1 MPDLL
6 LELRSEEIPARMQRK
21 AAGDLRKLLTDGL
34 VEAGLTYEAAREY
47 WTPRRLALD
56 IRGLTAR
63 SKDISE
69 EIKGPSTKAP
79 EQAVQG
85 FLRKAG
91 LASIAEAHVHSD
103 PKKGDFYVAHISRP
117 GRSAEQIIA
126 ELVPGIIRNFPWPK
140 SMRWGPASAKPGSL
154 RWVRP
159 LQSILCTFGPETE
172 EPVVVDFEIDG
183 IRSGNVT
190 YGHRFHAPGAI
201 TVRRFDDYVAKLEAA
216 KVVLDADRRKEII
229 LADARNLAF
238 ASGLDLVEDEGLLEE
253 VSGLVE
259 WPVVLMGEFEQDF
272 LAIPAEVIRLT
283 IRANQKCFVTRPHG
297 AGEELSNRFI
307 LTANVEAKDGGKEIA
322 HGNGKVVRARLSDA
336 LYFWKT
342 DQGDL
347 PDLDQL
353 QASAEKFGLDLN
365 KPLDQR
371 MARLDHLNVTFH
383 AKLGTQGE
391 RVERIARL
399 AEELAPIVVRA
410 ISPLE
415 GEMAG
420 RPEGV
425 ASREAPASSVH
436 KRESR
441 QDAPIPSVA
450 FGDIS
455 PSRGEITA
463 LARRAAVLAKADL
476 TTEVVGEFPELQ
488 GAMGRKYALLQ
499 REHPSVAAAIEEH
512 YKPQGPS
519 DRVPT
524 DPVSIAVAL
533 ADKLD
538 TLVGFWAIDEKPTG
552 SKDPYALRRAALGV
566 TRILI
571 ENGIRLSL
579 KSVANIAS
587 EDIAGH
593 IRDPKLDRQFEIA
606 AELDQ
611 QLGGDSLTDLVIE
624 RDSAISNNTFE
635 RSGER
640 QQQEINNLLSFFH
653 DRLKVYL
660 RDQGARHDLIDAV
673 LAAGSRPI
681 SPLVGEMSAQPT
693 EGGAVPPASRREAPP
708 SALPGISP
716 TRGEIGQNDDLLQ
729 IVRRVEALGSFLDT
743 EDGKNLLAGTKRAA
757 NIVAAE
763 EKKATAIASSVEPAL
778 FREDAEKA
786 LFAAVNQAERQAGEA
801 IQNEDFSAAMLALS
815 VLREPVDSFFE
826 KVLVNDDDQ
835 AVRANRLALLA
846 RIRAATDR
854 VADFSKIAG

>member
-21 AAGDLRKLLTDGL
+21 AAGDLRKMLTDGL

-47 WTPRRLALD
+47 WTPRRLTLD

-63 SKDISE
+63 SKDVSE
-69 EIKGPSTKAP
+69 EIKGPSTSAP
-79 EQAVQG
+79 EQAIQG

-103 PKKGDFYVAHISRP
+103 PKKGDFYVAHISKP
-117 GRSAEQIIA
+117 GRAAEKIIA

-190 YGHRFHAPGAI
+190 YGHRFHAPDAI
-201 TVRRFDDYVAKLEAA
+201 TVRRFDDYVSKLEAA

-238 ASGLDLVEDEGLLEE
+238 ANGLDLVEDDGLLEE

-259 WPVVLMGEFEQDF
+259 WPVVLMGEFEEAF

-283 IRANQKCFVTRPHG
+283 IRANQKCFVTRPQG
-297 AGEELSNRFI
+297 VDDALSNRFI
-307 LTANVEAKDGGKEIA
+307 LTANIEAKDGGKEIA

-336 LYFWKT
+336 LYFWTT

-353 QASAEKFGLDLN
+353 EASAEKFGLDLK

-371 MARLDHLNVTFH
+371 MARLDHLAVTFH

-399 AEELAPIVVRA
+399 AEELAPIVGA
-410 ISPLE
+410 DP
-415 GEMAG
+415 
-420 RPEGV
+420 
-425 ASREAPASSVH
+425 
-436 KRESR
+436 
-441 QDAPIPSVA
+441 
-450 FGDIS
+450 
-455 PSRGEITA
+455 A
-463 LARRAAVLAKADL
+463 LAHRAAVLAKADL

-488 GAMGRKYALLQ
+488 GAIGRKYALLQ
-499 REHPSVAAAIEEH
+499 GEHASVAAAIEEH

-519 DRVPT
+519 DRVPS
-524 DPVSIAVAL
+524 DPVSITVAL

-538 TLVGFWAIDEKPTG
+538 TLAGFWAIDEKPTG

-566 TRILI
+566 VRIIL
-571 ENGIRLSL
+571 ENRIRLSL
-579 KSVANIAS
+579 GVA
-587 EDIAGH
+587 
-593 IRDPKLDRQFEIA
+593 IA
-606 AELDQ
+606 ATVASALAAYERFGEGVESRGVVTMLDSRIREYKGASQLLSEAGLISRLLKGGLANANSETFGSADQEREFFDGQRMMELEA
-611 QLGGDSLTDLVIE
+611 SLSPFVADLV
-624 RDSAISNNTFE
+624 A
-635 RSGER
+635 
-640 QQQEINNLLSFFH
+640 FFH

-673 LAAGSRPI
+673 ITPQS
-681 SPLVGEMSAQPT
+681 
-693 EGGAVPPASRREAPP
+693 
-708 SALPGISP
+708 
-716 TRGEIGQNDDLLQ
+716 DDLLQ

-757 NIVAAE
+757 NILAAE
-763 EKKATAIASSVEPAL
+763 EKKKTAVAETVEPAL
-778 FREDAEKA
+778 FREDTEKL
-786 LFAAVNQAERQAGEA
+786 LFAAVNQAEKQAGEA
-801 IQNEDFSAAMLALS
+801 IQNDDFSGALLALS

-826 KVLVNDDDQ
+826 HVLVNDEDLS
-835 AVRANRLALLA
+835 VRANRLALLA
-846 RIRAATDR
+846 RIRAATGQ